1 MQLTIFTPRKVEPH
15 DNGPLFVE
23 VHALLAVGRQKP
35 MSAWQP
41 RYTIHDCLLLGFH
54 ERTSRHPE
62 KPEGWVGIPSY
73 HAHGSFVFNKV
84 KLRFLVLDRFV
95 DQHYCPSKLLLE
107 QVSLPSRFGSDLD
120 KVFKGGEKPFPLATV
135 LNIGIQVLFYSWDSL
150 LRSASAPEIW

>member
-1 MQLTIFTPRKVEPH
+1 
-15 DNGPLFVE
+15 
-23 VHALLAVGRQKP
+23 

-41 RYTIHDCLLLGFH
+41 RYIIIDFLLGFQ
-54 ERTSRHPE
+54 EQIFRHPE

-107 QVSLPSRFGSDLD
+107 EVSLPSRFGSDLD

>member
-54 ERTSRHPE
+54 ERISRHPE

-84 KLRFLVLDRFV
+84 KLRFLVLDRFI
-95 DQHYCPSKLLLE
+95 DHQHYCLSLLLE
-107 QVSLPSRFGSDLD
+107 QVSLLQVWIRPGQSVQRGREAVSI
-120 KVFKGGEKPFPLATV
+120 GHSPQHWNSGAV
-135 LNIGIQVLFYSWDSL
+135 LL
-150 LRSASAPEIW
+150 LGLSPEISFCA